1 MKTWFADESDIEEE
15 SNLVA
20 MPQKIIEVIKKDELI
35 KTIDARIDEITKNY
49 KELHKIMV
57 KVFMKDMTKTQ
68 KKKFKKDKIPYAK
81 QCMKNLIKKDTEEL
95 KKLKELIK

>member
-35 KTIDARIDEITKNY
+35 KKIEALETEID
-49 KELHKIMV
+49 
-57 KVFMKDMTKTQ
+57 KDMSNIVNELNNIQGITED
-68 KKKFKKDKIPYAK
+68 KKLQNELGKIKGFLSENYRFTMFEK
-81 QCMKNLIKKDTEEL
+81 RI